1 MNKIITM
8 IQRSIIADSKT
19 LHLDIPL
26 PANYI
31 GKEIN
36 LLLYSFDELES
47 TDAVKGVKNKKW
59 KFSNSHV
66 SVTDYKFNRD
76 EANER

>member
-1 MNKIITM
+1 M
-8 IQRSIIADSKT
+8 IQRSLIANSKT
-19 LHLDIPL
+19 LRLDIPL
-26 PANYI
+26 PANYV

-36 LLLYSFDELES
+36 LLLYSFDELEK
-47 TDAVKGVKNKKW
+47 TDIVKDVKNKKW

-66 SVTDYKFNRD
+66 SITDYKFNRD

>member
-1 MNKIITM
+1 M
-8 IQRSIIADSKT
+8 IHRSIIADSRI

-26 PANYI
+26 PANYV

-36 LLLYSFDELES
+36 LLLYSFDELER
-47 TDAVKGVKNKKW
+47 TDVVKNKKW
-59 KFSNSHV
+59 KFSSTHV
-66 SVTDYKFNRD
+66 NISNYKFNRD

>member
-1 MNKIITM
+1 M
-8 IQRSIIADSKT
+8 IQRIIIADSKT
-19 LHLDIPL
+19 LHLDISL
-26 PANYI
+26 PANYV

-36 LLLYSFDELES
+36 LLLYSDDELEK
-47 TDAVKGVKNKKW
+47 TDIVQGLKSKKW

-66 SVTDYKFNRD
+66 NVSEYMFNRD

>member
-1 MNKIITM
+1 M
-8 IQRSIIADSKT
+8 IQKSIVADSKT

-26 PANYI
+26 PANYV

-36 LLLYSFDELES
+36 LLLYSFDELER
-47 TDAVKGVKNKKW
+47 TDITQGVKSKKW

-66 SVTDYKFNRD
+66 NVGDYKFNRD